1 MFTLRD
7 IARSHMDSDIRIAIY
22 WRSDLAEVWLSA
34 GFGWAEIKSRE
45 WRLLTRDE
53 AFGGDGV
60 AIARQRMPRVAAVP
74 GLHRLRRS
82 AHDLDRLQHEQP
94 RRPRSMPV
102 SRVGA
107 DDQ

>member
-60 AIARQRMPRVAAVP
+60 AIARQRMPRVAAVARDQLAVM
-74 GLHRLRRS
+74 GRL
-82 AHDLDRLQHEQP
+82 LDIPALTH
-94 RRPRSMPV
+94 MGAWGTGA
-102 SRVGA
+102 GA
-107 DDQ
+107 DKTAWPW